1 MKGIFKIQEHLPD
14 TKQII
19 VKFCRANSHKSI
31 DEYVQKAVSYD
42 DLDLSESELF
52 IDGLMKKTGL
62 RKIDKQ
68 DSEEPILDNNK
79 SESISG
85 PVNLDD
91 LVGKVIDGTV
101 IELNM
106 TPLKLRRIEL

>member
-1 MKGIFKIQEHLPD
+1 MKGIFKIEEHLPD
-14 TKQII
+14 TKQIV

-31 DEYVQKAVSYD
+31 DEYAGKAVGYE
-42 DLDLSESELF
+42 DLDLTESELF

-62 RKIDKQ
+62 RKIDNQ
-68 DSEEPILDNNK
+68 ELAEPILDVNK

-85 PVNLDD
+85 LVNLDD

-101 IELNM
+101 VERNM
-106 TPLKLRRIEL
+106 APLKLRRIEL